1 MNIYA
6 NINGDWWTDNT
17 VWKISE
23 ENLKAGMKSEGWK
36 DIDEWMFQDK
46 LGQIIQAYGKELNI
60 SILDDTVRSDEGKE
74 MNILEKARKNYAI
87 ALEDEE
93 RTQGAAE
100 SMERKYWEGYLD
112 ALELILEG
120 KA

>member
-1 MNIYA
+1 
-6 NINGDWWTDNT
+6 
-17 VWKISE
+17 
-23 ENLKAGMKSEGWK
+23 
-36 DIDEWMFQDK
+36 
-46 LGQIIQAYGKELNI
+46 
-60 SILDDTVRSDEGKE
+60 